1 MAFNLPFFF
10 RRKSHFAMIKYMGK
24 LLVVVD
30 IWKNYSCQIVD
41 NRILGAKEHMLN
53 PCYKA
58 NLIIGAES

>member
-1 MAFNLPFFF
+1 
-10 RRKSHFAMIKYMGK
+10 MIKYMGK
-24 LLVVVD
+24 LLVIVD
-30 IWKNYSCQIVD
+30 IWKNYRCQIVD